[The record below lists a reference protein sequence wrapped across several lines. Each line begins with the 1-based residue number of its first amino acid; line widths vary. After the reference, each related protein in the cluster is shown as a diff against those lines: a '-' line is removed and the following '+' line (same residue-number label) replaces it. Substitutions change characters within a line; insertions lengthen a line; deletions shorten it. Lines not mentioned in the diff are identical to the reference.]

1 MGNNLKN
8 ELAVGKSVI
17 GSGAKRPHSYTNILP
32 YILVFPAVMVI
43 LLLYLYPFL
52 ASFWKSFIS
61 KEGVLSLVNYEKT
74 LRLYRYD
81 ILFTMGVTAFSTF
94 IATVISIL
102 VAVYLRLSTG
112 WLANSIGILYRL
124 PIFLPFVVI
133 AQMMRS
139 FLAPHGTLNLFLA
152 KLSLV
157 DIENPLQLF
166 NWIGLT
172 FGFVWKQ
179 APFMILIIL
188 GGFQMIDKSY
198 IEAAKS
204 VGAKLPQIITK
215 VLIPM
220 NKPTILIAVTLV
232 FCSLVGCFSFP
243 YMLIGGKT
251 PVTITV
257 DIAHRVN
264 YFGDYGVANAL
275 GVFSYILVSL
285 LAIYYVRSMM
295 KKGLYD

>member
-1 MGNNLKN
+1 MENNLKN
-8 ELAVGKSVI
+8 ELAVGKSEI
-17 GSGAKRPHSYTNILP
+17 GGGAKRPHSYTNILP

-52 ASFWKSFIS
+52 TSFWKSFIS
-61 KEGVLSLVNYEKT
+61 KEGILSLANYEKT

-81 ILFTMGVTAFSTF
+81 ILFTFGVTAFSTF
-94 IATVISIL
+94 IATVLSIL

-139 FLAPHGTLNLFLA
+139 FLAPHGTLNLFLE
-152 KLSLV
+152 KLGL
-157 DIENPLQLF
+157 INLENPLQLF

-215 VLIPM
+215 ILIPM

-243 YMLIGGKT
+243 YMLIGGKS

>member
-1 MGNNLKN
+1 MENSLKN

-17 GSGAKRPHSYTNILP
+17 GGGAKRPHSYTNILP

-166 NWIGLT
+166 NWVGLT

>member
-17 GSGAKRPHSYTNILP
+17 GGGAKRPHSYTNILP

-172 FGFVWKQ
+172 FGFVWKE

>member
-1 MGNNLKN
+1 MGNNFKN
-8 ELAVGKSVI
+8 ELAAGKSEI
-17 GSGAKRPHSYTNILP
+17 GGGVEKPHSYTNFLP

-52 ASFWKSFIS
+52 SSFWKSFIS
-61 KEGVLSLVNYEKT
+61 KEGVLSLANYKKT
-74 LRLYRYD
+74 LNLYRYD
-81 ILFTMGVTAFSTF
+81 ILFTMGVTTLSTL
-94 IATVISIL
+94 IATVLSIL

-124 PIFLPFVVI
+124 PIFLPFVVV

-152 KLSLV
+152 KLNII

-166 NWIGLT
+166 NWIGLI
-172 FGFVWKQ
+172 FGFVWKE

-188 GGFQMIDKSY
+188 GGFQMIDSSY

-220 NKPTILIAVTLV
+220 NTPTILIAVTLV

-243 YMLIGGKT
+243 YMLIGGKS

>member
-1 MGNNLKN
+1 MENNLKN
-8 ELAVGKSVI
+8 ELAVRKSVI
-17 GSGAKRPHSYTNILP
+17 GGGAKRPHSYTNILP

-172 FGFVWKQ
+172 FGFVWKE

-220 NKPTILIAVTLV
+220 NKSTILIAVTLV

-295 KKGLYD
+295 RKGLYD

>member
-43 LLLYLYPFL
+43 LLLYLFPFL
-52 ASFWKSFIS
+52 SSFWKSFIS

-94 IATVISIL
+94 IATVLSIL

-275 GVFSYILVSL
+275 GVFSYIMVSL
-285 LAIYYVRSMM
+285 LALYYVRSMM

>member
-8 ELAVGKSVI
+8 ELAVGKSEI
-17 GSGAKRPHSYTNILP
+17 GAGVERPRSYTNILP
-32 YILVFPAVMVI
+32 YMLVFPAVMVI

-61 KEGVLSLVNYEKT
+61 KEGVLSLANYEKT

-81 ILFTMGVTAFSTF
+81 ILFTLGVTTLSTF
-94 IATVISIL
+94 IATVLSIF
-102 VAVYLRLSTG
+102 VAVYLRLSKG
-112 WLANSIGILYRL
+112 WLSNSIGILYRL

-152 KLSLV
+152 KLNLV
-157 DIENPLQLF
+157 NIENPLQLF
-166 NWIGLT
+166 NWAGLT

-179 APFMILIIL
+179 APFMILIIY
-188 GGFQMIDKSY
+188 GGFQMIDDSY
-198 IEAAKS
+198 IEAARS

-215 VLIPM
+215 ILIPM

-243 YMLIGGKT
+243 YMLIGGKS

-275 GVFSYILVSL
+275 GVFSYIMVSL
-285 LAIYYVRSMM
+285 LALYYVRSMM

>member
-8 ELAVGKSVI
+8 ELAVGKSEI
-17 GSGAKRPHSYTNILP
+17 GVGVERPHSYTNILP

-43 LLLYLYPFL
+43 LLLYLYPL
-52 ASFWKSFIS
+52 LTSFWKSFIS
-61 KEGVLSLVNYEKT
+61 KEGVLSFANYEKT

-81 ILFTMGVTAFSTF
+81 ILFTLGVTVLSTF
-94 IATVISIL
+94 IATVLSIL
-102 VAVYLRLSTG
+102 VAVYLRLSKG
-112 WLANSIGILYRL
+112 WLANNVGILYRL
-124 PIFLPFVVI
+124 PIFLPFVVV

-139 FLAPHGTLNLFLA
+139 FLAPHGILNLFLA
-152 KLSLV
+152 KLNII

-166 NWIGLT
+166 NWVGLT
-172 FGFVWKQ
+172 FGFVWKE
-179 APFMILIIL
+179 APFMILIIC
-188 GGFQMIDKSY
+188 GGFQMINDSY

-215 VLIPM
+215 ILIPM

-243 YMLIGGKT
+243 YMLIGGKS

-275 GVFSYILVSL
+275 GVFSYIMVSL

-295 KKGLYD
+295 KKGLYE

>member
-1 MGNNLKN
+1 MKN
-8 ELAVGKSVI
+8 SSKNKLAVKDNRIGDRGKN
-17 GSGAKRPHSYTNILP
+17 PFSYSLP
-32 YILVFPAVMVI
+32 YLLIFPAVMVI

-52 ASFWKSFIS
+52 SSFWKSFIS
-61 KEGVLSLVNYEKT
+61 KEGMFGLENFKKT
-74 LRLYRYD
+74 LHLYSYD
-81 ILFTMGVTAFSTF
+81 ILFTLGVTVLSTF
-94 IATVISIL
+94 IATVLSIL
-102 VAVYLRLSTG
+102 VSVYLRLSNG

-139 FLAPHGTLNLFLA
+139 FLAPHGTLNVLLA
-152 KLSLV
+152 KFGLINI
-157 DIENPLQLF
+157 DNPLQLF

-179 APFMILIIL
+179 APFMILIIC
-188 GGFQMIDKSY
+188 GGFQMIDNSY

-204 VGAKLPQIITK
+204 VGAKLPQIITR

-275 GVFSYILVSL
+275 GVFSYIMVSL
-285 LAIYYVRSMM
+285 LAIYYVRTMM

>member
-17 GSGAKRPHSYTNILP
+17 GCGAKRPHSYTNILP

-172 FGFVWKQ
+172 FGFVWKE

-198 IEAAKS
+198 MEAAKS

>member
-8 ELAVGKSVI
+8 ELAVGKSEI
-17 GSGAKRPHSYTNILP
+17 GAGVERPRSYTNILP
-32 YILVFPAVMVI
+32 YMLVFPAVMVI

-94 IATVISIL
+94 IATVLSIL

-166 NWIGLT
+166 NWVGLT

>member
-1 MGNNLKN
+1 MGNNFKN
-8 ELAVGKSVI
+8 ELAVGKSEI
-17 GSGAKRPHSYTNILP
+17 GVGVERPRSYTNILP
-32 YILVFPAVMVI
+32 YILVFPAVIVI

-52 ASFWKSFIS
+52 SSFWKSFIS
-61 KEGVLSLVNYEKT
+61 KEGVLSLANYNKT
-74 LRLYRYD
+74 LKLYRYD
-81 ILFTMGVTAFSTF
+81 ILFTMGVTVLSTL
-94 IATVISIL
+94 IATVLSIL
-102 VAVYLRLSTG
+102 VAVYLRLSKG
-112 WLANSIGILYRL
+112 WLTSGIGVLYRL
-124 PIFLPFVVI
+124 PIFLPFVVV

-139 FLAPHGTLNLFLA
+139 FLAPHGILNLFLA
-152 KLSLV
+152 KLGLIN
-157 DIENPLQLF
+157 IENPLQLF
-166 NWIGLT
+166 NWVGLT
-172 FGFVWKQ
+172 FGFVWKE

-188 GGFQMIDKSY
+188 GGFQMIDNSY
-198 IEAAKS
+198 LEAAKS

-257 DIAHRVN
+257 DIAFRVN

-275 GVFSYILVSL
+275 GVFSYIMVSL
-285 LAIYYVRSMM
+285 LALYYVRSMM
-295 KKGLYD
+295 RKGLYD

>member
-8 ELAVGKSVI
+8 ELAVGKSEI
-17 GSGAKRPHSYTNILP
+17 GVGVKRPHSYTNILP
-32 YILVFPAVMVI
+32 YMLVFPAVMVI

-52 ASFWKSFIS
+52 ASFWKSFIN
-61 KEGVLSLVNYEKT
+61 KEGVLSLANYEKT

-81 ILFTMGVTAFSTF
+81 ILFTMGVTLFSTF
-94 IATVISIL
+94 IATVLSIF
-102 VAVYLRLSTG
+102 VAVYLRLSKG
-112 WLANSIGILYRL
+112 WLSNSIGILYRL

-139 FLAPHGTLNLFLA
+139 FLAPHGTMNLFLA
-152 KLSLV
+152 KLNLIN
-157 DIENPLQLF
+157 IENPLQLF

-188 GGFQMIDKSY
+188 GGFQMIDNSY

-215 VLIPM
+215 ILIPM

-243 YMLIGGKT
+243 YMLIGGKS

>member
-8 ELAVGKSVI
+8 ELAVGKSEI
-17 GSGAKRPHSYTNILP
+17 GVGVERPHSYTNILP

-61 KEGVLSLVNYEKT
+61 KEGVLSLANYEKT

-81 ILFTMGVTAFSTF
+81 VLFTLGVTALSTF
-94 IATVISIL
+94 IATVLSIF
-102 VAVYLRLSTG
+102 VAVYLRLSKG
-112 WLANSIGILYRL
+112 WLSNSIGILYRL

-166 NWIGLT
+166 NWVGLT
-172 FGFVWKQ
+172 FGFVWKE

-275 GVFSYILVSL
+275 GVFSYIMVSL
-285 LAIYYVRSMM
+285 LALYYVRSMM

>member
-1 MGNNLKN
+1 MGNNLQN
-8 ELAVGKSVI
+8 ELAVGKSEI
-17 GSGAKRPHSYTNILP
+17 GVGVERPHSYTNILP

-43 LLLYLYPFL
+43 LLLYLYPLFT
-52 ASFWKSFIS
+52 SFWKSFIS
-61 KEGVLSLVNYEKT
+61 KEGVLSLANYEKT

-81 ILFTMGVTAFSTF
+81 ILFTLGVTVFSTF
-94 IATVISIL
+94 IATILSIL
-102 VAVYLRLSTG
+102 VAVYLRLSKG
-112 WLANSIGILYRL
+112 WLANSVGILYRL

-139 FLAPHGTLNLFLA
+139 FLAPHGILNLFLA
-152 KLSLV
+152 KLNII

-166 NWIGLT
+166 NWVGLT

-179 APFMILIIL
+179 APFMILIIC
-188 GGFQMIDKSY
+188 GGFQMINDSY

-215 VLIPM
+215 ILIPM
-220 NKPTILIAVTLV
+220 NKSTILIAVTLV

-243 YMLIGGKT
+243 YMLIGGKS

-275 GVFSYILVSL
+275 GVLSYIMVSL

-295 KKGLYD
+295 KKGLYE

>member
-8 ELAVGKSVI
+8 ELAVGKSEI
-17 GSGAKRPHSYTNILP
+17 GVGVKRPHSYTNILP
-32 YILVFPAVMVI
+32 YMLVFPAVMVI

-61 KEGVLSLVNYEKT
+61 KEGVLSLANYEKT

-81 ILFTMGVTAFSTF
+81 ILFTMGVTLFSTF
-94 IATVISIL
+94 IATVLSIF
-102 VAVYLRLSTG
+102 VAVYLRLSKG
-112 WLANSIGILYRL
+112 WLSNSIGILYRL

-139 FLAPHGTLNLFLA
+139 FLAPHGTMNLFLA
-152 KLSLV
+152 KLNLIN
-157 DIENPLQLF
+157 IENPLQLF

-188 GGFQMIDKSY
+188 GGFQMIDNSY

-215 VLIPM
+215 ILIPM

-243 YMLIGGKT
+243 YMLIGGKS

>member
-1 MGNNLKN
+1 MSNNLKN
-8 ELAVGKSVI
+8 ELAVGKSEI
-17 GSGAKRPHSYTNILP
+17 GVGAERPRSYTNILP
-32 YILVFPAVMVI
+32 YILVFPAVMLI

-52 ASFWKSFIS
+52 SSFWKSFIS
-61 KEGVLSLVNYEKT
+61 KEGVLSLANYNKT
-74 LRLYRYD
+74 LKLYQYD
-81 ILFTMGVTAFSTF
+81 ILFTMGVTMLSTL
-94 IATVISIL
+94 IATVLSIL
-102 VAVYLRLSTG
+102 VAVYLRLSKG
-112 WLANSIGILYRL
+112 WLTNSIGVLYRL
-124 PIFLPFVVI
+124 PIFLPFVVV

-139 FLAPHGTLNLFLA
+139 FLAPHGILNLFLA
-152 KLSLV
+152 KLGFIN
-157 DIENPLQLF
+157 IENPLQLF
-166 NWIGLT
+166 NWVGLT
-172 FGFVWKQ
+172 FGFVWKE

-188 GGFQMIDKSY
+188 GGFQMIDNSY
-198 IEAAKS
+198 LEAAKS

-243 YMLIGGKT
+243 YMLIGGKA

-275 GVFSYILVSL
+275 GVFSYIMVSL
-285 LAIYYVRSMM
+285 LALYYVRSMM
-295 KKGLYD
+295 RKGLYD

>member
-1 MGNNLKN
+1 MGNNLQN
-8 ELAVGKSVI
+8 ELAVGKSEI
-17 GSGAKRPHSYTNILP
+17 GVGVERPHSYTNILP

-43 LLLYLYPFL
+43 LLLYLYPL
-52 ASFWKSFIS
+52 LTSFWKSFIS

-81 ILFTMGVTAFSTF
+81 ILFTLGVTVLSTF
-94 IATVISIL
+94 IATILSIL
-102 VAVYLRLSTG
+102 VAVYLRLSKG
-112 WLANSIGILYRL
+112 WLANSVGILYRL

-139 FLAPHGTLNLFLA
+139 FLAPHGILNLFLA
-152 KLSLV
+152 KLNV
-157 DIENPLQLF
+157 IDIENPLQLF
-166 NWIGLT
+166 NWVGLT
-172 FGFVWKQ
+172 FGFVWKE
-179 APFMILIIL
+179 APFMILIIC
-188 GGFQMIDKSY
+188 GGFQMIDDSY

-215 VLIPM
+215 ILIPM

-243 YMLIGGKT
+243 YMLIGGKS

-275 GVFSYILVSL
+275 GVFSYIMVSL

-295 KKGLYD
+295 KKGLYE

>member
-8 ELAVGKSVI
+8 ELAVGKNEI
-17 GSGAKRPHSYTNILP
+17 GVGVERPHSYFNILP

-61 KEGVLSLVNYEKT
+61 KEGVLSLANYEKT
-74 LRLYRYD
+74 LRIYRYD
-81 ILFTMGVTAFSTF
+81 ILFTLGVTTLSTF
-94 IATVISIL
+94 IATVLSIF
-102 VAVYLRLSTG
+102 VAVYLRLSKG
-112 WLANSIGILYRL
+112 WLSNSIGILYRL

-139 FLAPHGTLNLFLA
+139 FLAPHGVLNLFLA
-152 KLSLV
+152 KLNLIN
-157 DIENPLQLF
+157 IENPLQLF
-166 NWIGLT
+166 NWLGLT
-172 FGFVWKQ
+172 FGFVWKE
-179 APFMILIIL
+179 APFMILIIC
-188 GGFQMIDKSY
+188 GGFQMIDDSY
-198 IEAAKS
+198 IEAARS
-204 VGAKLPQIITK
+204 VGAKLPHIITK
-215 VLIPM
+215 ILIPM

-243 YMLIGGKT
+243 YMLIGGKS

-275 GVFSYILVSL
+275 GVFSYIMVSL
-285 LAIYYVRSMM
+285 LALYYVRSMM

>member
-1 MGNNLKN
+1 MTNSLKN
-8 ELAVGKSVI
+8 TLMVKNNQEEVGVE
-17 GSGAKRPHSYTNILP
+17 RPHFFNLP
-32 YILVFPAVMVI
+32 FLLLFPAVMVI
-43 LLLYLYPFL
+43 VLLYLYPFL
-52 ASFWKSFIS
+52 SSFWKSFIS
-61 KEGVLSLVNYEKT
+61 KEGVLSVANYQKT
-74 LRLYRYD
+74 LKLYRYD
-81 ILFTMGVTAFSTF
+81 ILFTMGVTLLSTF
-94 IATVISIL
+94 IATVLSIL
-102 VAVYLRLSTG
+102 LAVYLRLSKG

-139 FLAPHGTLNLFLA
+139 FLAPHGVFNIFLS
-152 KLSLV
+152 KLGIIN
-157 DIENPLQLF
+157 IENPLQFF
-166 NWIGLT
+166 NWTGLT

-179 APFMILIIL
+179 AAFMVLIIL
-188 GGFQMIDKSY
+188 GGFQMIDDSY
-198 IEAAKS
+198 IEAARS

-220 NKPTILIAVTLV
+220 NKTTILIDVTLV

-275 GVFSYILVSL
+275 GVFSYIMVSL
-285 LAIYYVRSMM
+285 LALYYVRSMM
-295 KKGLYD
+295 RKGLYD

>member
-8 ELAVGKSVI
+8 ELAVGKSEI
-17 GSGAKRPHSYTNILP
+17 GAGVERPRSYTNILP
-32 YILVFPAVMVI
+32 YMLVFPAVMVI

-61 KEGVLSLVNYEKT
+61 KEGVLSLANYEKT

-81 ILFTMGVTAFSTF
+81 VLFTLGVTALSTF
-94 IATVISIL
+94 IATVLSIF
-102 VAVYLRLSTG
+102 VAVYLRLSKG
-112 WLANSIGILYRL
+112 WLSNSIGILYRL

-157 DIENPLQLF
+157 NIENPLQLF
-166 NWIGLT
+166 NWAGLT

-188 GGFQMIDKSY
+188 GGFQMIDDSY
-198 IEAAKS
+198 IEAARS

-215 VLIPM
+215 ILIPM

-243 YMLIGGKT
+243 YMLIGGKS

-275 GVFSYILVSL
+275 GVFSYIMVSL
-285 LAIYYVRSMM
+285 LALYYVRSMM

>member
-1 MGNNLKN
+1 MGNSLKN

-17 GSGAKRPHSYTNILP
+17 GGGAKRPHSYTNILP

-94 IATVISIL
+94 IATVLSIL

-166 NWIGLT
+166 NWVGLT

>member
-8 ELAVGKSVI
+8 ELAVGKSEI
-17 GSGAKRPHSYTNILP
+17 GVGAERPHSYTNFLP
-32 YILVFPAVMVI
+32 YILVFPAVMAI
-43 LLLYLYPFL
+43 LLLYLYPL
-52 ASFWKSFIS
+52 LTSFWKSFIS
-61 KEGVLSLVNYEKT
+61 KEGVLSFANYEKT

-81 ILFTMGVTAFSTF
+81 ILFTLGVTVLSTF
-94 IATVISIL
+94 IATVLSIL
-102 VAVYLRLSTG
+102 VAVYLRLSKG
-112 WLANSIGILYRL
+112 WLANNVGILYRL
-124 PIFLPFVVI
+124 PIFLPFVVV

-139 FLAPHGTLNLFLA
+139 FLAPHGILNLFLA
-152 KLSLV
+152 KLNII

-166 NWIGLT
+166 NWVGLT
-172 FGFVWKQ
+172 FGFVWKE
-179 APFMILIIL
+179 APFMILIIC
-188 GGFQMIDKSY
+188 GGFQMINDSY

-215 VLIPM
+215 ILIPM

-243 YMLIGGKT
+243 YMLIGGKS

-275 GVFSYILVSL
+275 GVFSYIMVSL
-285 LAIYYVRSMM
+285 LAIYYVRSML
-295 KKGLYD
+295 KKGLYE

>member
-1 MGNNLKN
+1 MENNLKN
-8 ELAVGKSVI
+8 ELAVGKSEI
-17 GSGAKRPHSYTNILP
+17 GAGVERPRSYTNILP
-32 YILVFPAVMVI
+32 YMLVFPAVMVI

-61 KEGVLSLVNYEKT
+61 KEGVLSLANYEKT

-81 ILFTMGVTAFSTF
+81 VLFTLGVTTLSTF
-94 IATVISIL
+94 IATVLSIF
-102 VAVYLRLSTG
+102 VAVYLRLSKG
-112 WLANSIGILYRL
+112 WLSNSIGILYRL

-139 FLAPHGTLNLFLA
+139 FLAPHGTMNLFLA
-152 KLSLV
+152 KLNLV
-157 DIENPLQLF
+157 NIENPLQLF
-166 NWIGLT
+166 NWVGLT

-243 YMLIGGKT
+243 YMLIGGKS

-275 GVFSYILVSL
+275 GVFSYIMVSL
-285 LAIYYVRSMM
+285 LALYYVRSMM

>member
-1 MGNNLKN
+1 MGNNLQN
-8 ELAVGKSVI
+8 ELAVGKSEI
-17 GSGAKRPHSYTNILP
+17 GVGVERPHSYTNILP
-32 YILVFPAVMVI
+32 YILVFPEVMVI
-43 LLLYLYPFL
+43 LLLYLYPLFT
-52 ASFWKSFIS
+52 SFWKSFIS
-61 KEGVLSLVNYEKT
+61 KEGVLSLANYEKT

-94 IATVISIL
+94 IATVLSIL

-152 KLSLV
+152 KLGLIN
-157 DIENPLQLF
+157 IENPLQLF

-188 GGFQMIDKSY
+188 GGFQMIDNSY

-243 YMLIGGKT
+243 YMLIGGKS

>member
-8 ELAVGKSVI
+8 ELAVGKSEI
-17 GSGAKRPHSYTNILP
+17 GVGVERPRSYTNILP
-32 YILVFPAVMVI
+32 YMLVFPAVMVI

-61 KEGVLSLVNYEKT
+61 KEGVLSLANYEKT

-81 ILFTMGVTAFSTF
+81 VLFTLGVTALSTF
-94 IATVISIL
+94 IATVLSIF
-102 VAVYLRLSTG
+102 VAVYLRLSKG
-112 WLANSIGILYRL
+112 WLSNSIGILYRL

-157 DIENPLQLF
+157 NIENPLQLF
-166 NWIGLT
+166 NWAGLT

-188 GGFQMIDKSY
+188 GGFQMIDDSY
-198 IEAAKS
+198 IEAARS

-215 VLIPM
+215 ILIPM

-243 YMLIGGKT
+243 YMLIGGKS

-275 GVFSYILVSL
+275 GVFSYIMVSL
-285 LAIYYVRSMM
+285 LALYYVRSMM

>member
-8 ELAVGKSVI
+8 ELAVGKSEI
-17 GSGAKRPHSYTNILP
+17 GVGVERPRSYTNILP

-61 KEGVLSLVNYEKT
+61 KEGVLSLANYEKT

-81 ILFTMGVTAFSTF
+81 ILFTFGVTAFSTF
-94 IATVISIL
+94 IATVISIF
-102 VAVYLRLSTG
+102 VAVYLRLTKG
-112 WLANSIGILYRL
+112 WLANIIGILYRL

-152 KLSLV
+152 KLGLIN
-157 DIENPLQLF
+157 IENPLQLF

-188 GGFQMIDKSY
+188 GGFQMIDNSY

-243 YMLIGGKT
+243 YMLIGGKS

>member
-1 MGNNLKN
+1 MENNLKN
-8 ELAVGKSVI
+8 ELAVGKSEI
-17 GSGAKRPHSYTNILP
+17 GVGVERPHSYTNILP
-32 YILVFPAVMVI
+32 YILVFPAVMAI

-61 KEGVLSLVNYEKT
+61 KEGILSLANYEKT

-81 ILFTMGVTAFSTF
+81 ILFTFGVTAFSTL
-94 IATVISIL
+94 IATVLSII
-102 VAVYLRLSTG
+102 VAVYLRLTKG
-112 WLANSIGILYRL
+112 WLSNIIGILYRL

-139 FLAPHGTLNLFLA
+139 FLAPHGMLNLFLE
-152 KLSLV
+152 KLGLINL
-157 DIENPLQLF
+157 DNPLQLF

-188 GGFQMIDKSY
+188 GGFQMIDNSY

-215 VLIPM
+215 ILIPM

-243 YMLIGGKT
+243 YMLIGGKS